1 MIIVLSILAAVYVA
15 AAYVAYREYKSGKLT
30 SLVTAFETRIS
41 ALEAIVKS
49 DATKVVAAVE
59 TEAKKL

>member
-1 MIIVLSILAAVYVA
+1 MIIVLSILAA

-30 SLVTAFETRIS
+30 SLVTAFETRVT